1 MFGSKTGKITD
12 DRVLATMRDLIEDG
26 YASVLP
32 RSLGDSI
39 TVAGEQIKLTQRQ
52 QTALQKI
59 YSGANDKVKAMVN
72 SKMFGALDNAAKAKA
87 IKFIYDYYYNLG
99 LEDLLG
105 EDLESKNI
113 LFGAGIPIEQ
123 LAMAIAQAQ
132 QYEADVDRTG
142 RVVSGSR
149 KVKVQS
155 FVSGLNLTAAQKY
168 MIMGYLG
175 YVNANGAPQVKSYIN
190 SLKLSRTQKETLY
203 VMSGYKL
210 KSGAA

>member
-1 MFGSKTGKITD
+1 
-12 DRVLATMRDLIEDG
+12 
-26 YASVLP
+26 
-32 RSLGDSI
+32 
-39 TVAGEQIKLTQRQ
+39 
-52 QTALQKI
+52 
-59 YSGANDKVKAMVN
+59 MVN
-72 SKMFGALDNAAKAKA
+72 SKMFGNLDNAAKARA

-175 YVNANGAPQVKSYIN
+175 YVNANGAPQVKAYIN
-190 SLKLSRTQKETLY
+190 GLQLSKTQKEALY

-210 KSGAA
+210 SNRVGAA